1 MLSLKCFEEAK
12 NKICFHP
19 LICSIQVQ
27 IIMQRRNFVKS
38 TLGAAGLGLTAAA
51 ESVADN
57 WHSQPAFLAKNN
69 FKLKYAPHFGMFEN
83 SAGKDPIDQLKFMAD
98 MGFTALEDNGMMG
111 RDVALQEK
119 IAKEMTRLGMTMGVF
134 VLDKGGNGQNT
145 LAAGKPEYIE
155 IFLNGCRK
163 AVETAKRVNAK
174 FTTVV
179 PGDFERNLPIG
190 IQTGHVID
198 ALRRGADILAPA
210 GLTMVLEPLS
220 DTPNLFLRTSDQT
233 YEICRAVNSP
243 ACKILFDIYH
253 MQKNEG
259 HIIPHINWCWSEIG
273 YFQMGDNPGR
283 KEPTTGEIN
292 YKNIFKHIYQ
302 KQKAENKE
310 FIFGMEHGNSQ
321 PGKDGEMAVIKA
333 YVESDSFTV

>member
-1 MLSLKCFEEAK
+1 
-12 NKICFHP
+12 
-19 LICSIQVQ
+19 
-27 IIMQRRNFVKS
+27 MQRRNFVKS
-38 TLGAAGLGLTAAA
+38 TLNATGLALTAAVSG
-51 ESVADN
+51 ESLAAN
-57 WHSQPAFLAKNN
+57 WHSQPNFLAKNN

-83 SAGKDPIDQLKFMAD
+83 SAGKDLIDQLKFMAD

-111 RDVALQEK
+111 RDPALQTK
-119 IAKEMTRLGMTMGVF
+119 IGEEMTRLGMTMGVF
-134 VLDKGGNGQNT
+134 VLDKGGNSQNS
-145 LAAGKPEYIE
+145 LATGKQEFVD
-155 IFLNGCRK
+155 IFLNGCKK

-210 GLTMVLEPLS
+210 GVAMVLEPLS

-273 YFQMGDNPGR
+273 YFQIGDNPGR

-292 YKNIFKHIYQ
+292 YKNVFKYIYD
-302 KQKAENKE
+302 KQKADKKE
-310 FIFGMEHGNSQ
+310 FIFGMEHGNSK
-321 PGKDGEMAVIKA
+321 PGKEGELALIKA
-333 YVESDSFTV
+333 YVESDSFAV